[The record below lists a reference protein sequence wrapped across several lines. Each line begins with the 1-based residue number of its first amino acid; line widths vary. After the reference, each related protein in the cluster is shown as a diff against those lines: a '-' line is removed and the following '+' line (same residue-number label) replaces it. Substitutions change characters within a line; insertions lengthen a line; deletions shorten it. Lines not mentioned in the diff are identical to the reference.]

1 MSEMLI
7 TFGMQLDGQRATRAS
22 NRLGALT
29 VGPQGLLDILETQL
43 GLVARQPCAAQR
55 TATYR
60 DCLAHCNNP
69 LRFYHASF
77 SADELGVAAALLA
90 WRDDLY
96 LHGWDGRVGADAS
109 QRLKDLAEIETQAR
123 AQVAP
128 SMGQR
133 LVNVA
138 KALDSRRPPI
148 KTVLLADAYELYPLA
163 WKMVLN
169 HLPNER
175 LEIPE
180 GTAQGFL
187 RQLQMQLRQSI
198 AGVEITPIQWQE
210 DGTVQVVQAQTR
222 VVAASWLSR
231 SLGQDTPTLLVTGGE
246 GGCLD
251 GHLVGASQARHGLN
265 GSSNLRPALQVL
277 PLAMELLWAPTN
289 YLALLQFLTHSIS
302 PIRLFARRH
311 LAAKIASAP
320 GLVGSKWE
328 DALADIAAHY
338 AADAPNVL
346 ASIGEWLNMP
356 TFTADDGVPPSEVLV
371 RVERLL
377 NFFKARLGHQEPA
390 HRFAAQAGYA
400 QCEAAQDSLKTL
412 HHQGVERLK
421 PRQLQQVIEQATAS
435 GVDNP
440 LLAAQVGAHLS
451 VSRPG
456 AAIEQADTVIWW
468 HLSMPVLPP
477 LSPWSKAERMQLAD
491 AGVALPDGATLLTQA
506 ARDWLRPI
514 LAANCRLILVLAP
527 PQEESHPLWQMIEA
541 VVQQPKVHILEE
553 LLHTPGPLCQ
563 AQASA
568 PLPLRKRWW
577 RLPSDTPFEQPEKAS
592 FSSLNLLLFNPYQ
605 WLLQYGAKIQ
615 ASKSQSLSD
624 GFLLNGSLTHRLAEH
639 FFTRPDALSMSTTDF
654 NSWFSTHFPRVVRE
668 EGAVLL
674 MEGRG
679 ADLATL
685 RHRALRALTRLRT
698 HFLNAGI
705 TVVTSEQALAGR
717 FEGGALGGSADLVLT
732 TALGHRAIVDMKWSG
747 GKKYPEQLKA
757 NRHLQL
763 AIYAELLR
771 QDSGSWPSV
780 AYFILESARLLTPD
794 DQTFRDSEQVPA
806 NPPSSTP
813 QLWLSFTEAWKW
825 RQAQQAKGLFEV
837 ALQSIEEDEDSIPPD
852 QAMPMEYLNE
862 AYNDYLALAGWE
874 Q

>member
-1 MSEMLI
+1 
-7 TFGMQLDGQRATRAS
+7 
-22 NRLGALT
+22 
-29 VGPQGLLDILETQL
+29 
-43 GLVARQPCAAQR
+43 
-55 TATYR
+55 
-60 DCLAHCNNP
+60 
-69 LRFYHASF
+69 
-77 SADELGVAAALLA
+77 
-90 WRDDLY
+90 
-96 LHGWDGRVGADAS
+96 
-109 QRLKDLAEIETQAR
+109 
-123 AQVAP
+123 
-128 SMGQR
+128 
-133 LVNVA
+133 
-138 KALDSRRPPI
+138 
-148 KTVLLADAYELYPLA
+148 
-163 WKMVLN
+163 
-169 HLPNER
+169 
-175 LEIPE
+175 
-180 GTAQGFL
+180 
-187 RQLQMQLRQSI
+187 
-198 AGVEITPIQWQE
+198 
-210 DGTVQVVQAQTR
+210 
-222 VVAASWLSR
+222 
-231 SLGQDTPTLLVTGGE
+231 
-246 GGCLD
+246 
-251 GHLVGASQARHGLN
+251 
-265 GSSNLRPALQVL
+265 
-277 PLAMELLWAPTN
+277 
-289 YLALLQFLTHSIS
+289 
-302 PIRLFARRH
+302 
-311 LAAKIASAP
+311 
-320 GLVGSKWE
+320 
-328 DALADIAAHY
+328 
-338 AADAPNVL
+338 
-346 ASIGEWLNMP
+346 
-356 TFTADDGVPPSEVLV
+356 
-371 RVERLL
+371 
-377 NFFKARLGHQEPA
+377 
-390 HRFAAQAGYA
+390 
-400 QCEAAQDSLKTL
+400 
-412 HHQGVERLK
+412 
-421 PRQLQQVIEQATAS
+421 
-435 GVDNP
+435 
-440 LLAAQVGAHLS
+440 
-451 VSRPG
+451 
-456 AAIEQADTVIWW
+456 
-468 HLSMPVLPP
+468 
-477 LSPWSKAERMQLAD
+477 
-491 AGVALPDGATLLTQA
+491 
-506 ARDWLRPI
+506 
-514 LAANCRLILVLAP
+514 
-527 PQEESHPLWQMIEA
+527 MIEA

-577 RLPSDTPFEQPEKAS
+577 RLPPDIPIDTPEKAS

-605 WLLQYGAKIQ
+605 WLLQYAAKIQ

-624 GFLLNGSLTHRLAEH
+624 GFLLYGSLTHRLAEH

-685 RHRALRALTRLRT
+685 RHRALRALNRLRT

-825 RQAQQAKGLFEV
+825 RQAQQAEGLFEV